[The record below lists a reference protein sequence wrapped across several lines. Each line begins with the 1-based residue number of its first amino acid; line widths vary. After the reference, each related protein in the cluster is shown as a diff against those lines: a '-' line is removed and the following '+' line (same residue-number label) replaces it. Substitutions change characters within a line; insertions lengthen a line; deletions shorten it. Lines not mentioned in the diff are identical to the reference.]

1 MAVYAK
7 IDPAKP
13 VNYARVTIQ
22 PTPGDTGPCMLLT
35 ATPVVYDMDAQED
48 VLDTR
53 YKVGGSTTWERPA
66 ASGA

>member
-1 MAVYAK
+1 MPVYAK

-13 VNYARVTIQ
+13 VNYAAAVIQ
-22 PTPGDTGPCMLLT
+22 PTPGDTGGCMILPRI
-35 ATPVVYDMDAQED
+35 PVADNMAAVEA

-66 ASGA
+66 MPEA